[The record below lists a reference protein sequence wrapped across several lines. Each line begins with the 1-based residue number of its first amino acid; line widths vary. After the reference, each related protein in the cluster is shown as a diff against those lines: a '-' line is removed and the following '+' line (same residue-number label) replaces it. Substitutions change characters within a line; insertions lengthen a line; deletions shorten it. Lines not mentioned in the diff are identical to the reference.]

1 MPHWT
6 TTARKTE
13 EKMVGDRNRPLG
25 LVLEWKKR
33 KMMMKKNKNNKK
45 KMTMINA

>member
-13 EKMVGDRNRPLG
+13 EKMAGDRNRALG
-25 LVLEWKKR
+25 LILDG
-33 KMMMKKNKNNKK
+33 KMMM
-45 KMTMINA
+45 MMMMMIKSTLVALLIN